1 MAKKKE
7 LWTDSDRKG
16 LAEKKGLDMGRLM
29 TDKDKSEGL
38 LFTKK
43 DREDGLL

>member
-7 LWTDSDRKG
+7 LWTDKDRQG
-16 LAEKKGLDMGRLM
+16 LAEKKGLNLG
-29 TDKDKSEGL
+29 TIITEKDKREGM

-43 DREDGLL
+43 DKAEGLL